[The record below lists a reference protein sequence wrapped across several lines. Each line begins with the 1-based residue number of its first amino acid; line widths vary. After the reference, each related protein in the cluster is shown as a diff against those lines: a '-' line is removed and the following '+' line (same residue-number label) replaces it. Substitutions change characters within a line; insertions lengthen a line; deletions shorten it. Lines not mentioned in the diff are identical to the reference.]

1 MVYPVSFDAKDF
13 RWAGP
18 ASHGSRMLVY
28 TGFKRKIRI
37 EVYSLPEGGYALGP
51 MSEPMFTDAEQEA
64 FAKCGGFPV
73 LSLTASWVANSR

>member
-1 MVYPVSFDAKDF
+1 MSFDAKDF

-18 ASHGSRMLVY
+18 AAYGSRVLVY
-28 TGFKRKIRI
+28 IGFKRIIRI

-51 MSEPMFTDAEQEA
+51 MSEPMFTSAEQEA
-64 FAKCGGFPV
+64 FEKCGGFPV